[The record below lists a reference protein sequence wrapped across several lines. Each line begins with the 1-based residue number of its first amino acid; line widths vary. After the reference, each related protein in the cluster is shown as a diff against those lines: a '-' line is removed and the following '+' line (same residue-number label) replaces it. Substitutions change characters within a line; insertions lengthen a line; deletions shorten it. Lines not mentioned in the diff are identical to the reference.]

1 MAEKR
6 KVNKPVSKQQ
16 PKRKKAPVKSG
27 SQVSGSPK
35 KKRPQGTGMAYPRSR
50 YPAERSPYREPAG
63 DYNPSMPYAGRGQ
76 MSYDD
81 FVRNRE
87 FFGGD
92 EEEYAVHQRRRTG
105 GTVKNKPQQGRNKP
119 TG

>member
-35 KKRPQGTGMAYPRSR
+35 KKRPQGTGRDYPRSR

-63 DYNPSMPYAGRGQ
+63 DYNPSMSYAGRGQ

-87 FFGGD
+87 FLAEMRGNTKSTSTAGQ
-92 EEEYAVHQRRRTG
+92 EER
-105 GTVKNKPQQGRNKP
+105 
-119 TG
+119 